1 METELILSVGGFPPL
16 SARGCIQQIT
26 PLEQGK
32 LRRTING
39 ELIFIGQPIS
49 KYRTVIY
56 CTDKTSLATDGIRPG
71 SPVQVGCIQR
81 LWQKVIPD
89 QNNGSITLER
99 PPVEGSITVI
109 DENQKSIEVQSVDNQ
124 EIKLKDRKNTY
135 YVGYRP
141 WLNMRTVRY
150 NLQTNEWGL
159 KAGWQLE
166 LEEI

>member
-16 SARGCIQQIT
+16 SARGCIQQII

-39 ELIFIGQPIS
+39 ELIYVGKPIS
-49 KYRTVIY
+49 KYRSIIY
-56 CTDKTSLATDGIRPG
+56 CTDKTSLSTEGLNPG
-71 SPVQVGCIQR
+71 APIQVGCIQR
-81 LWQKVIPD
+81 LWQKVMPD
-89 QNNGSITLER
+89 SGNNPILLER
-99 PPVEGSITVI
+99 PPVEGSVTVI
-109 DENQKSIEVQSVDNQ
+109 DEKQKSLKIQSVNNQEVQ
-124 EIKLKDRKNTY
+124 LKDRDS
-135 YVGYRP
+135 VCFVSYRP